1 MNDPLTVA
9 KLQSFSFLA
18 GVLQLFL
25 KSYQTDEPMALF
37 LYWHI
42 LTTLTDITD
51 ISKAWSVYK
60 LQGFQWSNEIGSRQ
74 NIFMKLIW
82 ILGFQPIQQ
91 LPNSKKQI
99 RSTMLRFHLFTMEIL
114 NKFMRTKLLN
124 QFVKVN
130 WIFAVF

>member
-91 LPNSKKQI
+91 LPNSKEQI

-124 QFVKVN
+124 QFVQVN

>member
-124 QFVKVN
+124 QFVQVN

>member
-99 RSTMLRFHLFTMEIL
+99 RSTMLRFHLFTIEIL

-130 WIFAVF
+130 WIFVVF

>member
-91 LPNSKKQI
+91 LPNSKEQI

>member
-60 LQGFQWSNEIGSRQ
+60 LQGFQWSNETGSRQ

-99 RSTMLRFHLFTMEIL
+99 RSTMLRFHLFTIEIL

-130 WIFAVF
+130 WIFVVF